1 MHALTRPMSETYCW
15 QSRIASGS
23 HAARCCGVHC
33 CAAAGQDATVSA
45 RPSST
50 AAAAFIGPSF
60 CWALRISIFAL
71 HLVSDLVSTIHSTT
85 MGQRRQ
91 LSLVTGALD
100 EGSALATQ
108 RCATGSLRFQGSNVC
123 HLSASLIGR
132 LGSSAF
138 RLSGY
143 PPTPVSMSLT
153 GSRFSS
159 DSAPR
164 PFHHGIRRRGGTIFR
179 ATLPSM

>member
-123 HLSASLIGR
+123 HLSAFGGKRTCHDCRWSIDRALLTQSGHER
-132 LGSSAF
+132 GAF
-138 RLSGY
+138 AAMQG
-143 PPTPVSMSLT
+143 P
-153 GSRFSS
+153 
-159 DSAPR
+159 
-164 PFHHGIRRRGGTIFR
+164 
-179 ATLPSM
+179 